1 MLRHYCLTSHARTRT
16 DFVQIPTQKD
26 KKEDC
31 ESTEKCKKLRNDKST
46 HLSNNII
53 ISNSHFSKT
62 YLCHA
67 SGRGKGE
74 RGEEKKNSP
83 LWRLRGRGDSLDPAS
98 HSSSAASALCRP
110 KKPLSR
116 PGRVLTLIPDTGGR
130 PMAAFFFAI
139 EGRVRK
145 SCIPPSKSISIP
157 AALSPSIVELS
168 RGDFFKACQAPKV
181 SSPLSLLSA
190 REEREMKKF
199 PSTKGRFENEAEK
212 RKVLSFPFFY
222 FPLQFGG

>member
-1 MLRHYCLTSHARTRT
+1 MLRKYPSSIKLKT
-16 DFVQIPTQKD
+16 
-26 KKEDC
+26 EDY
-31 ESTEKCKKLRNDKST
+31 KKLENNKST
-46 HLSNNII
+46 HSSNNI

-74 RGEEKKNSP
+74 RGKEKKNSP

-110 KKPLSR
+110 KKTPSR

-145 SCIPPSKSISIP
+145 RGELEKVV
-157 AALSPSIVELS
+157 SPQQINFDPCYSFSLH
-168 RGDFFKACQAPKV
+168 RGIEP
-181 SSPLSLLSA
+181 
-190 REEREMKKF
+190 R
-199 PSTKGRFENEAEK
+199 
-212 RKVLSFPFFY
+212 
-222 FPLQFGG
+222 